1 MTTKAIHNEPKTR
14 FDARLS
20 LEQKE
25 VFLQA
30 MKLGGYRNLSD
41 FILHSAQDKAMEII
55 RRNEQILASQR
66 DSELFFDAINNAAQP
81 NQALLDAAKEYK
93 NQTTK

>member
-1 MTTKAIHNEPKTR
+1 MTTKAIHNETKTR

-20 LEQKE
+20 LEQKT

-30 MKLGGYRNLSD
+30 VKLGGYRNLSD

-55 RRNEQILASQR
+55 SKNEQVLASQR
-66 DSELFFDAINNAAQP
+66 DSELFFDAISNPAPA

-93 NQTTK
+93 KQIIQ